1 MFSSCNGVNGCWW
14 MFYLHIIHTGST
26 SSPKKT
32 IARRIRWRCP
42 LVSLPHRS
50 ISRPLVC
57 KFQALGNALLFQG
70 VFGKQTVGPRWRD
83 VTFSSSHG
91 FLLDNDVTIW
101 IAAYQR
107 TWVSSPL
114 QVQWPTERRK
124 RNCQK
129 DNDNGATT
137 AFQRWCQEKLGCQT
151 WLLHT
156 EYEISGKLIFSDV
169 PGVNYGTLHAFK

>member
-101 IAAYQR
+101 YNMDSCISTDLSVFTSSGSMADWTKIAELPKGQR
-107 TWVSSPL
+107 
-114 QVQWPTERRK
+114 QRRDHSFPKMMPREAWLSNVAVAHWIWNK
-124 RNCQK
+124 RK
-129 DNDNGATT
+129 TY
-137 AFQRWCQEKLGCQT
+137 FFGCS
-151 WLLHT
+151 W
-156 EYEISGKLIFSDV
+156 G
-169 PGVNYGTLHAFK
+169 